1 MLNRVA
7 IFAVTTYATYVTFF
21 PLALRLRSALQ
32 RTLERHTRSPEVNT
46 AVVQG
51 TVVGVAAV
59 AHVAD
64 DERSV
69 LDRRDRQALEAQVVS
84 LAALLTQALGL
95 AQQAAQAAQQEI
107 ARATAALAQSAELA
121 TEATE
126 AKEQAAGWVTALAD
140 LTVQATQA
148 KELAAAQVSALEAQL
163 ETAQRALEVMNRA
176 QRGVDRLGLYMPP
189 PPPGLV
195 PTPGWSRCVAALKA
209 VDAGYAKWAG
219 REQKTLLISNYD
231 DLLPARQTV
240 DCKHRVNGA
249 IGAYLRPNPNNPNPS
264 PTPTPAP
271 PQPQP

>member
-1 MLNRVA
+1 M
-7 IFAVTTYATYVTFF
+7 
-21 PLALRLRSALQ
+21 
-32 RTLERHTRSPEVNT
+32 
-46 AVVQG
+46 
-51 TVVGVAAV
+51 
-59 AHVAD
+59 
-64 DERSV
+64 
-69 LDRRDRQALEAQVVS
+69 
-84 LAALLTQALGL
+84 
-95 AQQAAQAAQQEI
+95 
-107 ARATAALAQSAELA
+107 
-121 TEATE
+121 
-126 AKEQAAGWVTALAD
+126 TALAD

-264 PTPTPAP
+264 PTPTPTLTP
-271 PQPQP
+271 TLS